1 LGVDLCEIGGM
12 RRLNKDEAKIRVKKA
27 KKTKRAKFN
36 KEFRPF
42 IGRQREFAL
51 HSYLTIY

>member
-1 LGVDLCEIGGM
+1 LGVDLCGIGGKG
-12 RRLNKDEAKIRVKKA
+12 RLNKDEAKIRVKKA

-51 HSYLTIY
+51 HSDLTIY